1 MKKKIWI
8 FAALAVFS
16 AAGCKTDFLE
26 DMKPYDKYGD
36 NVFESEVLTGQY
48 IDRLYS
54 AFFTSYR
61 SPQATIVGQYS
72 TTRSDITEEFG
83 GSVNNFINPN
93 VTLQSATQADG
104 YYGNPPK
111 ASVENNP
118 YTRIRDINFILN
130 RIDESG
136 SGISEAF
143 KETTKGQMYFMRAL
157 QYFDLVRVYGGVP
170 IVTTVQVNS
179 SQDESIRLPRA
190 SADECFEQIVS
201 DLDQAAKLLPMK
213 WENAGANYGRLTAA
227 GALAMK
233 SRVLLTA
240 ASPLYNKDWDN
251 SGSEKW
257 QAALQAGLDAE
268 TKLSAAGYGLY
279 GSSAKDW
286 SEMTFVNDNSFN
298 PEALMVI
305 LLSNVDA
312 NSTAYNNGWENRVR
326 PADYNGGGGVS
337 APKDMLNLFPLA
349 DGSRPTSGNYDEK
362 FFFENRDPRFY
373 YTFAFSGLKWGIKDK
388 ENKSTW
394 FYRWKEDGTEESPSH
409 YYGNNQT
416 NSPAVIRKMSNPG
429 ADSTAFSFSGTD
441 IFEYRYAELLLNI
454 AECYAATGNTQG
466 TLEYLGKIR
475 ERVGIPAANNYGI
488 GSLGSKY
495 AAIEACL
502 YERRIE
508 LAYEGKRFWDIHRWM
523 LYDNVEASG
532 NSVQKLGLKPINGTN
547 RDGYYWQAKNYGGV
561 DDDPLTTEERN
572 ILIDPE
578 ADNFETEIAK
588 LKTVVKNHFEIK
600 PLDKPWDQV
609 NNEPTTILFRPNYY
623 ISGLSSSVL
632 SNNTWLE
639 QTIGWQDYS
648 GIPGTFDY
656 HQ

>member
-1 MKKKIWI
+1 M
-8 FAALAVFS
+8 FATLAVFS
-16 AAGCKTDFLE
+16 AASCKTDFME

-36 NVFESEVLTGQY
+36 NVFESEILTGQY
-48 IDRLYS
+48 IDRLYN
-54 AFFTSYR
+54 AFFISYR
-61 SPQATIVGQYS
+61 NPQATVVGQYS
-72 TTRSDITEEFG
+72 SSHSDITEEFG
-83 GSVNNFINPN
+83 GTVNNYINPN

-111 ASVENNP
+111 ASIENNP
-118 YTRIRDINFILN
+118 YTRIRDINFLLA

-136 SGISEAF
+136 SGISDSF
-143 KETTKGQMYFMRAL
+143 KATTKGQMYFLRAL
-157 QYFDLVRVYGGVP
+157 QYFDLVRIYGGVP
-170 IVTTVQVNS
+170 IVTTVQENS

-190 SADECFEQIVS
+190 TASECFEQIVR
-201 DLDQAAKLLPMK
+201 DLDVAAELLPMK

-251 SGSEKW
+251 SGSGKW

-279 GSSAKDW
+279 GTTAKEW

-298 PEALMVI
+298 PEALMVF
-305 LLSNVDA
+305 LLSDVDA
-312 NSTAYNNGWENRVR
+312 NSTAYNNGWENRTR
-326 PADYNGGGGVS
+326 PADYNGDGGVS
-337 APKDMLNLFPLA
+337 APKEMLNLFPLA
-349 DGSRPTSGNYDEK
+349 DGARPTAESYDEK

-373 YTFAFSGLKWGIKDK
+373 YTFAFSGSKWGIKDK

-394 FYRWKEDGTEESPSH
+394 FYRWKEDNTAESPAH

-416 NSPAVIRKMSNPG
+416 NSPAVVRKMSNPG

-454 AECYAATGNTQG
+454 AECYAATGNNQG
-466 TLEYLGKIR
+466 TLAYLGKIR
-475 ERVGIPAANNYGI
+475 GRVGIPSANNYGI
-488 GSLGSKY
+488 GNLASKY
-495 AAIEACL
+495 TAIEACL
-502 YERRIE
+502 YERRVE

-532 NSVQKLGLKPINGTN
+532 NSVQKLGLKPINGTQ
-547 RDGYYWQAKNYGGV
+547 RDGYYWQAKKYGGV
-561 DDDPLTTEERN
+561 DKDPLTAEEHN

-588 LKTVVKNHFEIK
+588 LKAVVENHFQIT

-609 NNEPTTILFRPNYY
+609 NNAPVTILFRPNYY

-639 QTIGWQDYS
+639 QTKGWQDYS
-648 GIPGTFDY
+648 GAPGTFDY
-656 HQ
+656 QQ